1 MTAQTEQ
8 NPEAIPVTTSRDVS
22 DLLTAYRLFW
32 ERRFDRLS
40 DYLRTSQTTPSQ

>member
-8 NPEAIPVTTSRDVS
+8 KPAAIPVATRRDVS
-22 DLLTAYRLFW
+22 DLLTDYRLFW

-40 DYLRTSQTTPSQ
+40 DYLRTSQTTTSQ